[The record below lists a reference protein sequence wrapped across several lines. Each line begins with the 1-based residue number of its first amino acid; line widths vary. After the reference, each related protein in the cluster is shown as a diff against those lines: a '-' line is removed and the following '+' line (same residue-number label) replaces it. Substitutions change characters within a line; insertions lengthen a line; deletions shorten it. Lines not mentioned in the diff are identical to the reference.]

1 MLTDSSSYHYP
12 GVTNN
17 LYIAPST
24 FEKLAAHPNIVG
36 TKLSHGIIDDQTLIA
51 ANPNIDHEH
60 FYVFTG
66 LGQNLLPVLTIGG
79 VAAIDGL
86 AGVFPRVVVRLF
98 RLFNDSAA
106 KGTTKKYLQEM
117 RLLQYR
123 ICEGEKLV
131 AAWGVVGIKE
141 ALARCWK
148 IGDKKGGRLPL
159 AGGFQ
164 GGEEEWKK
172 WEKVYKGL
180 VELEEQF
187 KSEGKEN

>member
-1 MLTDSSSYHYP
+1 
-12 GVTNN
+12 VTNN

-36 TKLSHGIIDDQTLIA
+36 TKLSHGVIDDQTLIA
-51 ANPNIDHEH
+51 ASPRIDHEQ

-86 AGVFPRVVVRLF
+86 AGVFPRIVVRLF
-98 RLFNDSAA
+98 NLFNESAE
-106 KGTTKKYLQEM
+106 KGITKKDLNEFRSLQF
-117 RLLQYR
+117 R

-141 ALARCWK
+141 AMARVWGFGSK
-148 IGDKKGGRLPL
+148 TGGRLPL

-164 GGEEEWKK
+164 EGDKEWNK
-172 WEKVYKGL
+172 WAEVYQGL
-180 VELEEQF
+180 KELEEKF
-187 KSEGKEN
+187 KAEGKEG